1 MVERSEKNQ
10 WCTVF
15 VLQKP
20 AAKAQG
26 PDGIPNWILKDFAE
40 LLAYPVSAIL
50 NASFNEQRLP
60 STWKLADVSP
70 LPKKKTV
77 TNIKKDLRPIS
88 ITSCI
93 SKVAEDFVVSKYVKP
108 AVLAVLDPSQFGAI
122 PKSSSTLA
130 LLEMLQVWSQ
140 GTDGNGSTIRTVLFD
155 YRKAFDLIDH
165 SILVKKLCT
174 LDLPASVINW
184 TIDFL
189 LYFNTSN

>member
-1 MVERSEKNQ
+1 MEHELYNKLSHLN
-10 WCTVF
+10 
-15 VLQKP
+15 P
-20 AAKAQG
+20 AKAQG

-70 LPKKKTV
+70 LPKKKPF

-108 AVLAVLDPSQFGAI
+108 AVLAVLDPSQFGAT
-122 PKSSSTLA
+122 PKSSTTLA

-140 GTDGNGSTIRTVLFD
+140 GTDGKG
-155 YRKAFDLIDH
+155 
-165 SILVKKLCT
+165 
-174 LDLPASVINW
+174 
-184 TIDFL
+184 
-189 LYFNTSN
+189 